1 MNIIDLLNITES
13 ICPDRK
19 ALIFD
24 NNSATYSE
32 LKSEIYCLANSLKD
46 LGINN
51 GDRVFYFHTNT
62 DKWIHITFAC
72 SLIGAVMVPIN
83 YRSKKEELNFM
94 INDSKPKLIFSGDRY
109 HDLINETIK

>member
-24 NNSATYSE
+24 NNSVTYSE
-32 LKSEIYCLANSLKD
+32 LKSEIYCLANSLRD

-94 INDSKPKLIFSGDRY
+94 INDSKPKLLS
-109 HDLINETIK
+109 LIHI